1 LRAGSRVVEVG
12 SGTGK
17 LTEQLV
23 ARGLVVDAVEP
34 GPRMIASAR
43 RRVGDDAN
51 VTFHEGRFEEA
62 DLPAEAFTGL
72 FSATAFHWIDPQ
84 VGWAKAAALL
94 EPGGLLAL
102 LTHSAVHDDDTDA
115 IYGGLL
121 EIIRRHAPH
130 VAERWR
136 PPLELAAILDGAAD
150 RSDNASEVWDWL
162 MGGRHE

>member
-62 DLPAEAFTGL
+62 DLPAEAFAGL
-72 FSATAFHWIDPQ
+72 FSATAFHWIDTQ
-84 VGWAKAAALL
+84 VGWAKADALL
-94 EPGGLLAL
+94 EQGGLLAL
-102 LTHSAVHDDDTDA
+102 LTHSAVTEEDNEAHYDHVLG
-115 IYGGLL
+115 IY
-121 EIIRRHAPH
+121 R
-130 VAERWR
+130 
-136 PPLELAAILDGAAD
+136 
-150 RSDNASEVWDWL
+150 
-162 MGGRHE
+162 